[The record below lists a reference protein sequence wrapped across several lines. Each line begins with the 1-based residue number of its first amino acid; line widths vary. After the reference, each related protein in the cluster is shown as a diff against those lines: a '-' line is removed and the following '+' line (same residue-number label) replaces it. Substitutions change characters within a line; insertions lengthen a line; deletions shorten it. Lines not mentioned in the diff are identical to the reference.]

1 LTGEQL
7 QPKRKEKRKKEE
19 EEPVIIEPKL
29 SLRKGV

>member
-1 LTGEQL
+1 VSSFNQRG
-7 QPKRKEKRKKEE
+7 RKKGRKKEEE

>member
-1 LTGEQL
+1 VSSFNQRG
-7 QPKRKEKRKKEE
+7 RKKGRKKKEE